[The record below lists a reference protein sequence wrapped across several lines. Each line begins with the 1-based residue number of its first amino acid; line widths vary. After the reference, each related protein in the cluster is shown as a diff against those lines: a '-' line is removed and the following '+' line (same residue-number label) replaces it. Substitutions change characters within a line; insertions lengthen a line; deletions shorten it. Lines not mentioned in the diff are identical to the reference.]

1 MILSDKDIKKALK
14 TREIKLVPLEQSQI
28 CSASVDLTL
37 SNEWYHFKKE
47 FKSKKTVDLS
57 KVGFEKT
64 FELRRSPSVTL
75 DPGQMCLGKTVE
87 KITLPGNIMGKLEGR
102 SRYARMGVIIHTTSA
117 LVQPGSDNRQVLE
130 IVNLAP
136 FPIKLS
142 AGMRI
147 SQIVFEYLKS
157 PTSKPYSKFGK
168 IARKQ

>member
-1 MILSDKDIKKALK
+1 
-14 TREIKLVPLEQSQI
+14 
-28 CSASVDLTL
+28 
-37 SNEWYHFKKE
+37 
-47 FKSKKTVDLS
+47 
-57 KVGFEKT
+57 
-64 FELRRSPSVTL
+64 
-75 DPGQMCLGKTVE
+75 
-87 KITLPGNIMGKLEGR
+87 MGKLEGR